1 MYEGGTTQLDVG
13 IFLHQS
19 GIATADNAENSV
31 ATDTIAIAVD
41 AHLTTV
47 TSHCF
52 AVLAL
57 EWQVERPLLVSTL
70 VLFIAEV
77 ALHTY
82 CHVGVCHLGEGTIAA
97 AEHIEV
103 RVGIVAEGVLP
114 NVEFDKVGRHST
126 VGYLHTC
133 TVCNRAGEI
142 AAAVDVMV
150 IEELRRA
157 ARRLLYEACPVGCAQ
172 SASPCNELLVGV
184 IPQSIPYCL
193 GTIHIYLCLSVD
205 VGTSAHGVVIGHVT
219 PATTEHLAG
228 EASES
233 EVYLS
238 QATNGSLVAATVDIT
253 PYRSTVVIEGNSS
266 SEVAIACIP
275 CYHIR

>member
-1 MYEGGTTQLDVG
+1 MYEGGTTKFHVG

-19 GIATADNAENSV
+19 CVAATDNTENSV
-31 ATDTIAIAVD
+31 ATNTIPIAVD

-70 VLFIAEV
+70 VLVVAEV

-103 RVGIVAEGVLP
+103 WVGIVAEGVLP

-172 SASPCNELLVGV
+172 SASPCNKLLVGV

-193 GTIHIYLCLSVD
+193 GTIDEHLCLTLD
-205 VGTSAHGVVIGHVT
+205 VGTSVYGVGIGHHAPT
-219 PATTEHLAG
+219 AAEYLAG
-228 EASES
+228 E
-233 EVYLS
+233 
-238 QATNGSLVAATVDIT
+238 
-253 PYRSTVVIEGNSS
+253 
-266 SEVAIACIP
+266 
-275 CYHIR
+275 